1 MKHFDNE
8 IISGNVLNSLWK
20 LTWPL
25 VLLNLINGMHGF
37 IDQILIGHF
46 VPGEHN
52 EGNAAIGVAW
62 QLFIVMVVLIAS
74 VSHGMNVLIARYAG
88 RQDRKMVSTIFFEAF
103 LTGAFFLAGIV
114 APLGYI
120 FSPFLL
126 RFIGV
131 EEMVYKQSLPYLR
144 LLFVF
149 NWTLFLM
156 ILVTGAFQASGEP
169 KLALKLNILNA
180 SLNVLISF
188 VLITGLGIFPS
199 LGVLGAGIGTVLA
212 PGIALLV
219 AFYLMIRGKT
229 LIQLPSQWRWF
240 PNVQVLKTIV
250 RVGLPTG
257 IQGVVLNIAGVLLI
271 KYIGSMPNNT
281 AGQSAYTICYTQ
293 LFSIVTWTSF
303 GLRSA
308 CSTVMGQNIG
318 AGNPK
323 RGKKAVQAGTY
334 LGALWGAT
342 IGIIFILFPT
352 SLLSLFNVQS
362 ELVLDYGKALLQCL
376 AFSGILLSA
385 TLAMTG
391 GIQGSGATRLPMII
405 AMISQ
410 FGVLLG
416 VCEILYLFNI
426 LTIYRIWYVI
436 LLAHSVRYILT
447 LSIFRTDGWTKT
459 SIEIVPQM
467 EIPE

>member
-1 MKHFDNE
+1 MKHFDEE
-8 IISGNVLNSLWK
+8 IVSGNVLNSLWK

-37 IDQILIGHF
+37 IDQVLIGHF
-46 VPGEHN
+46 VPGKNN
-52 EGNAAIGVAW
+52 EGNAAVGVAW

-74 VSHGMNVLIARYAG
+74 ISHGMNVLIARYAG
-88 RQDRKMVSTIFFEAF
+88 RQNRKMVNTIFFDAF
-103 LTGAFFLAGIV
+103 LTGAFFLVGIV

-120 FSPFLL
+120 FSPQLL

-131 EEMVYKQSLPYLR
+131 EERVYHLSLPYLR

-156 ILVTGAFQASGEP
+156 ILLTGAFQAAGEP
-169 KLALKLNILNA
+169 KLALMLNILNA
-180 SLNVLISF
+180 GLNIVISF

-199 LGVLGAGIGTVLA
+199 FGVIGAGIGTVLA
-212 PGIALLV
+212 PGISLLL
-219 AFYLMIRGKT
+219 AFYLMLRGKT

-240 PNVQVLKTIV
+240 PNFHVLKMII

-271 KYIGSMPNNT
+271 KYISSMPNST

-318 AGNPK
+318 AGNPQ
-323 RGKKAVQAGTY
+323 RGKKAVQAGAY

-342 IGIIFILFPT
+342 IGVIFVFFPT
-352 SLLSLFNVQS
+352 PLLYIFNAQS
-362 ELVLDYGKALLQCL
+362 ELVLEYGKALLQCL

-405 AMISQ
+405 AMVSQ
-410 FGVLLG
+410 FG
-416 VCEILYLFNI
+416 
-426 LTIYRIWYVI
+426 
-436 LLAHSVRYILT
+436 
-447 LSIFRTDGWTKT
+447 
-459 SIEIVPQM
+459 
-467 EIPE
+467 

>member
-1 MKHFDNE
+1 MKHFDEE
-8 IISGNVLNSLWK
+8 IVSGNVLNSLWK

-37 IDQILIGHF
+37 IDQVLIGHF
-46 VPGEHN
+46 VPGKNN
-52 EGNAAIGVAW
+52 EGNAAVGVAW

-74 VSHGMNVLIARYAG
+74 ISHGMNVLIARYAG
-88 RQDRKMVSTIFFEAF
+88 RQNRKMVNTIFFDAF
-103 LTGAFFLAGIV
+103 LTGAFFLVGIV

-120 FSPFLL
+120 FSPQLL

-131 EEMVYKQSLPYLR
+131 EERVYHLSLPYLR

-156 ILVTGAFQASGEP
+156 ILLTGAFQAAGEP
-169 KLALKLNILNA
+169 KLALMLNILNA
-180 SLNVLISF
+180 GLNIVISF

-199 LGVLGAGIGTVLA
+199 FGVIGAGIGTVLA
-212 PGIALLV
+212 PGISLLL
-219 AFYLMIRGKT
+219 AFYLMLRGKT

-240 PNVQVLKTIV
+240 PNFHVLKMII

-271 KYIGSMPNNT
+271 KYISSMPNST

-318 AGNPK
+318 AGNPQ
-323 RGKKAVQAGTY
+323 RGKKAVQAGAY

-342 IGIIFILFPT
+342 IGVIFVFFPT
-352 SLLSLFNVQS
+352 PLLYIFNAQS
-362 ELVLDYGKALLQCL
+362 ELVLEYGKALLQCL

-405 AMISQ
+405 AMVSQ

-416 VCEILYLFNI
+416 VCEVLYLLGMLN
-426 LTIYRIWYVI
+426 IYRIWYVI
-436 LLAHSVRYILT
+436 LLAHFVRYVLT
-447 LSIFRTDGWTKT
+447 LTIFKTDGWTKT
-459 SIEIVPQM
+459 RVEISPQF
-467 EIPE
+467 EN

>member
-8 IISGNVLNSLWK
+8 IISGNILNSLWK

-46 VPGEHN
+46 VPGKHN

-88 RQDRKMVSTIFFEAF
+88 RQDRKMVSTIFFDSF
-103 LTGAFFLAGIV
+103 LTGAFFLIGIV

-120 FSPFLL
+120 FSPQLL

-131 EEMVYKQSLPYLR
+131 EEIVYKQSLPYLR

-180 SLNVLISF
+180 LLNIIISF
-188 VLITGLGIFPS
+188 ILITGLGIFPP

-212 PGIALLV
+212 PGISLFV
-219 AFYLMIRGKT
+219 VFYLMIRRKT

-240 PNVQVLKTIV
+240 PNLQVLKTIV

-271 KYIGSMPNNT
+271 KYIGSMPNST

-318 AGNPK
+318 AGNPQ
-323 RGKKAVQAGTY
+323 RGKKAVQAGAY
-334 LGALWGAT
+334 LGALWGTT
-342 IGIIFILFPT
+342 IGIIFIFFPT
-352 SLLSLFNVQS
+352 PLLSVFNAQS
-362 ELVLDYGKALLQCL
+362 ELVLSYGKALLQCL

-405 AMISQ
+405 AMVSQ

-416 VCEILYLFNI
+416 VCEILYVLNI

-436 LLAHSVRYILT
+436 LLAHSVRYVLT
-447 LSIFRTDGWTKT
+447 LSVFHTEGWTKT
-459 SIEIVPQM
+459 KVEISPQLEIV
-467 EIPE
+467 E